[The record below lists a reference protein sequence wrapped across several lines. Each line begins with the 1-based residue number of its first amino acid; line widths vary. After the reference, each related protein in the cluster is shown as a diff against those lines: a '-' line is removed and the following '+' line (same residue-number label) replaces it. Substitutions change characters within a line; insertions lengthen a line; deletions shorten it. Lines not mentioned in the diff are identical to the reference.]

1 MVEVD
6 PVLVEPVLGGRVV
19 PGGEQVLQHE
29 DLVDTAALSVAIP
42 FFPFNSI
49 ICDNLEFLK
58 YLSLEFMNFIIIVI
72 SGRRTV
78 AVAEGGLGR
87 LVDVG

>member
-1 MVEVD
+1 MVEVE
-6 PVLVEPVLGGRVV
+6 PVLVKPVLGGRVV
-19 PGGEQVLQHE
+19 PGGEEVLQHE
-29 DLVDTAALSVAIP
+29 DLVDAAALSAAVP
-42 FFPFNSI
+42 FFPFDLGISQITLNI
-49 ICDNLEFLK
+49 
-58 YLSLEFMNFIIIVI
+58 YMNFILI